1 MLSEHKKNFEAIL
14 GTDIVQELRVLFVDQ
29 NGVDL
34 RNKIAH
40 GLMSHG
46 QFFHNASIYAWW
58 FIFHLTIC
66 PVRER
71 FAQGGEA
78 AEDAAGRCEAAE

>member
-1 MLSEHKKNFEAIL
+1 MGRMLSEHKKNFEAIL

-46 QFFHNASIYAWW
+46 QFFHKM
-58 FIFHLTIC
+58 
-66 PVRER
+66 
-71 FAQGGEA
+71 
-78 AEDAAGRCEAAE
+78 